1 MADLP
6 SSATS
11 GRAGSTRLSLRAA
24 ELADAE
30 AIATVHVAAWQAAY
44 RGGLLPD
51 AYLDGLQ
58 VSDRTVAW
66 ERTLAAPPPARAAR
80 LVAEQHGRI
89 VGFTVVGPERGIDDP
104 DRGEVHVLN
113 VHPDAWGRGAGAALL
128 TAGTTRLREAGFAEA
143 VLWVHPDNER
153 ARRFYERAGWRPD
166 DATRTEVIWGVEAPE
181 VRYRRELGGPTTQR

>member
-1 MADLP
+1 MADVP
-6 SSATS
+6 PPTTS
-11 GRAGSTRLSLRAA
+11 GRASSTRRTVRAA
-24 ELADAE
+24 EHADAE
-30 AIATVHVAAWQAAY
+30 AIATVHVAAWQATY

-66 ERTLAAPPPARAAR
+66 KRTLAAPPPARAAR
-80 LVAEQHGRI
+80 LVAEEQGRI
-89 VGFTVVGPERGIDDP
+89 VGFCVVGPERGVDDP

-113 VHPDAWGRGAGAALL
+113 VHPDAWGRGTGAALL
-128 TAGTTRLREAGFAEA
+128 TEGTTRLREAGFAEA

-166 DATRTEVIWGVEAPE
+166 DAARTEVVWGVEAPE
-181 VRYRRELGGPTTQR
+181 VRYRRELGGPTAQR